1 MAKALLVWPAQAG
14 VRIGSAEA
22 ARLAGLGV
30 TSVTLLRDSETVAV
44 VLDGWAFNPTRSASS
59 AVATLG
65 DTSTCRVL
73 QTALEVAVSNSGS
86 GPLDFV
92 RAGRRPPRD
101 PALGNP

>member
-44 VLDGWAFNPTRSASS
+44 VLDGWAFNPVRSASS
-59 AVATLG
+59 AAATLG
-65 DTSTCRVL
+65 NASTCRVL
-73 QTALEVAVSNSGS
+73 HTALEVAVSNTGS
-86 GPLDFV
+86 GPLLMDLV
-92 RAGRRPPRD
+92 AE
-101 PALGNP
+101 